1 MRLIQNLVWKTPV
14 ENLRG
19 SCGFLYFCYMSNAPL
34 KIVHLSSAHP
44 DRDVRI
50 FLKECC
56 SLARRFPEAEVHL
69 VLAGVQERQEA
80 NVIIHSVPA
89 RTGSRLRRMWRT
101 VNQVYQKAVA
111 LDGDLYHLHDPE
123 LLRIAPKLK
132 KKGKKVIYDAHE
144 DLPRQ
149 LLGKSYLPLKGLFSQ
164 LFERYENRV
173 VRRLD
178 AVVTATPFIRD
189 RFLEVNS
196 KTVDVNNYPLLSEM
210 TFDSS
215 KGERN
220 HVCYIGGISRIRG
233 ISLLVEAM
241 QFTQTKLQLA
251 GELSDAYRME
261 LSQSKGWQ
269 QVIPRG
275 HVARE
280 EALEIKKSAF
290 AGLVTFLPFPNHIN
304 AQPNKI
310 FEYLASGIPVIG
322 SNFPLWK
329 ILLEDQ
335 KIGLC
340 VDPENPKAIAEAIE
354 YLRSNPEIAREMG
367 ERGKQLIL
375 EKFNWSVEEEKLVHC
390 YKSLLGYEG

>member
-1 MRLIQNLVWKTPV
+1 
-14 ENLRG
+14 
-19 SCGFLYFCYMSNAPL
+19 MSAK
-34 KIVHLSSAHP
+34 KIKIIHLSSAHP

-50 FLKECC
+50 FLKECS
-56 SLARRFPEAEVHL
+56 SLALRFPEAEVHL
-69 VLAGVQERQEA
+69 VLAGVEERIEA
-80 NVIIHSVPA
+80 NVIIHSVPP
-89 RTGSRLRRMWRT
+89 RTGRRLQRMWHT
-101 VNQVYQKAVA
+101 VNHVYQKGIE

-123 LLRIAPKLK
+123 LLRIALKFK

-149 LLGKSYLPLKGLFSQ
+149 LLGKSYLPLKGIFSK
-164 LFERYENRV
+164 LFERYENTV

-178 AVVTATPFIRD
+178 AVITATPFIRD
-189 RFLEVNS
+189 RFLKVHS
-196 KTVDVNNYPLLSEM
+196 KTVDVNNYPLLSEIS
-210 TFDSS
+210 FEAS
-215 KGERN
+215 KEERN
-220 HVCYIGGISRIRG
+220 YVCYIGGISRIRG
-233 ISLLVEAM
+233 ISPLVEAM

-275 HVARE
+275 YVARE
-280 EALEIKKSAF
+280 EASEIKKSAF
-290 AGLVTFLPFPNHIN
+290 AGLVTFLPYPNHIN

-322 SNFPLWK
+322 ANFPLWK

-340 VDPENPKAIAEAIE
+340 VDPANPMAIAEAIE
-354 YLRSNPEIAREMG
+354 YLRTNPEIAREMG
-367 ERGKQLIL
+367 ERGKQLML

-390 YKSLLGYEG
+390 YKYLLGYEN